1 MKKIIHI
8 LLIFVLAL
16 ACVGCGDKKAASPAK
31 IGALAPIGMDENDV
45 KTWTERVAKSEGK
58 EENYKN
64 NNNIILFDDM
74 TSMVMALKSKQ
85 IDRFGVC
92 SAVGEYIA
100 KRNHDLKLIDKNHNA
115 ILGYSMAMKKEN
127 SAVIEE
133 INKAIQDMKND
144 GTLDRL
150 VKENITDIGPDD
162 PKPVAIPVIHDAK
175 TYKVAITGDLP
186 PLDYVQAD
194 GTPAGFNVAV
204 LSELVQRTK
213 MNFQP
218 VSVNTGGRGAAL
230 VSGKVDI
237 LFWTIGTY
245 DADGKALPYALD
257 KLQDVSITAPYYM
270 DRRVGV
276 ERR

>member
-150 VKENITDIGPDD
+150 VKENITDLGPDD
-162 PKPVAIPVIHDAK
+162 PKPVAISVIPDAK
-175 TYKVAITGDLP
+175 TYNVAITGDLP

>member
-1 MKKIIHI
+1 MKKIIHV

-16 ACVGCGDKKAASPAK
+16 ACVGCGDNNATSPAK
-31 IGALAPIGMDENDV
+31 IGALAPIGMGENDV
-45 KTWTERVAKSEGK
+45 KTWTERVAKLEGK

-92 SAVGEYIA
+92 SVMGDYIV

-133 INKAIQDMKND
+133 INKAFHDMKND
-144 GTLDRL
+144 GTLDKL
-150 VKENITDIGPDD
+150 VKENITELGVNE
-162 PKPVAIPVIHDAK
+162 PKPVAIPVIPGAA

-194 GTPAGFNVAV
+194 GAPAGFNVAV
-204 LSELVQRTK
+204 LSELVKRTK

-218 VSVNTGGRGAAL
+218 VSVNAGGRGTAL
-230 VSGKVDI
+230 VSDKVDI

-257 KLQDVSITAPYYM
+257 KMQDVSITEPYYL
-270 DRRVGV
+270 DRRVAV

>member
-150 VKENITDIGPDD
+150 VKENITDLGPDD
-162 PKPVAIPVIHDAK
+162 PKPVAISVIPDAK
-175 TYKVAITGDLP
+175 TYNVAITGDLP

-204 LSELVQRTK
+204 LSELVKRTK

-218 VSVNTGGRGAAL
+218 VSVNAGGRGAAL
-230 VSGKVDI
+230 VSDKVDI

-257 KLQDVSITAPYYM
+257 KMQDVSITAPYYM

>member
-1 MKKIIHI
+1 M
-8 LLIFVLAL
+8 
-16 ACVGCGDKKAASPAK
+16 
-31 IGALAPIGMDENDV
+31 
-45 KTWTERVAKSEGK
+45 
-58 EENYKN
+58 
-64 NNNIILFDDM
+64 
-74 TSMVMALKSKQ
+74 
-85 IDRFGVC
+85 
-92 SAVGEYIA
+92 GEYIA

-218 VSVNTGGRGAAL
+218 VSVNAGGRGAAL
-230 VSGKVDI
+230 VSDKVDI

-257 KLQDVSITAPYYM
+257 KMQDVSITAPYYM